1 MEGIGEV
8 HHLEQESY
16 QQLPVNMLQ
25 KQAPP
30 PDHTEHKSPNHKTF

>member
-16 QQLPVNMLQ
+16 QLLPVNMFP
-25 KQAPP
+25 KQVQL
-30 PDHTEHKSPNHKTF
+30 PDHTEHNSMNHKTF